1 VLIEVQAG
9 GEVTRFLGLAAGA
22 DAEGKKTPRLRQL
35 PVRDWNEDEG
45 WALYGCGGE
54 PSEAELEGL
63 SVEDALLQRGRG
75 DCGRVHAT
83 EGCLEQSAGGML
95 RLDLPGERPDA
106 SVFSGPR
113 LGAQERVSIAKYET
127 HTQHQGGRDRTPIPP
142 LNPEPVAH
150 VRRLGRSASER
161 LNGRLKAQYGLAK
174 SRATKHRAAF
184 HIDLAILAL
193 MIAALARMEHLKQ
206 EKDSADLAQLRHVA
220 RYTTPRICGRDVVPR
235 RPRLSPQPLGPPS

>member
-1 VLIEVQAG
+1 
-9 GEVTRFLGLAAGA
+9 LGLAASTDA
-22 DAEGKKTPRLRQL
+22 DGKKTPRLRPL

-54 PSEAELEGL
+54 PSEAELSGL

-75 DCGRVHAT
+75 DCGRLHAS
-83 EGCLEQSAGGML
+83 EGCLEQGLEGIL
-95 RLDLPGERPDA
+95 RLDLSPERPDA

-113 LGAQERVSIAKYET
+113 VGRQQRVIIAKSEARS
-127 HTQHQGGRDRTPIPP
+127 QHQGGRDRTPMPP
-142 LNPEPVAH
+142 RNPEPVAQ

-193 MIAALARMEHLKQ
+193 MIAALARMEYLKRV
-206 EKDSADLAQLRHVA
+206 KDSAALAELLYVA
-220 RYTTPRICGRDVVPR
+220 RFMTPRILGRNIVPR
-235 RPRLSPQPLGPPS
+235 RPQLSAQPLGPPG